1 MTGRK
6 VAGAARAR
14 TKRATARRRSP
25 SRTFHREV
33 AFRGAQTHTDW
44 MRKVSVVKIRRDV
57 VGGKTDS
64 TKTRAKSV
72 ARTSGKPYFTEALTV
87 LTGARWAHAR
97 LEHTYLDNQCVIL
110 QENNFVACTK
120 T

>member
-1 MTGRK
+1 MTKLALDLNLLSSTSSPYLTVRK
-6 VAGAARAR
+6 LPHL
-14 TKRATARRRSP
+14 TL
-25 SRTFHREV
+25 
-33 AFRGAQTHTDW
+33 
-44 MRKVSVVKIRRDV
+44 
-57 VGGKTDS
+57 
-64 TKTRAKSV
+64 
-72 ARTSGKPYFTEALTV
+72 TSGKPYFTEALTV

>member
-1 MTGRK
+1 M
-6 VAGAARAR
+6 
-14 TKRATARRRSP
+14 
-25 SRTFHREV
+25 
-33 AFRGAQTHTDW
+33 AFWVFPDGHGHTDVPVLQHVQRVRASIGIDVPGYADALGGTSDRLW
-44 MRKVSVVKIRRDV
+44 LKVFVS
-57 VGGKTDS
+57 
-64 TKTRAKSV
+64 
-72 ARTSGKPYFTEALTV
+72 TSGKPYFTQALTV

>member
-1 MTGRK
+1 MPT
-6 VAGAARAR
+6 
-14 TKRATARRRSP
+14 TLESHLDKRALDGPKSDEDPT
-25 SRTFHREV
+25 RTQFP
-33 AFRGAQTHTDW
+33 
-44 MRKVSVVKIRRDV
+44 
-57 VGGKTDS
+57 
-64 TKTRAKSV
+64 
-72 ARTSGKPYFTEALTV
+72 SGKPYFTEALTV